1 MSDARWED
9 VRRAARSANRHFSG
23 AIDLFENEDFKGAG
37 RNSYRAAMAFMHA
50 IQSGHRLLE
59 ASLLRL
65 LDVLGEAPP
74 AGEHWHQVLIERL
87 CNPLDGPNARP
98 AILSSELCMAIDE
111 TRRFRNLAS
120 RGYDSFD
127 PGKAMP
133 TVTAARV
140 IIDRFLDEIDEFR
153 NLLDGD

>member
-1 MSDARWED
+1 MSDARGED

-50 IQSGHRLLE
+50 RHF
-59 ASLLRL
+59 
-65 LDVLGEAPP
+65 
-74 AGEHWHQVLIERL
+74 H
-87 CNPLDGPNARP
+87 
-98 AILSSELCMAIDE
+98 
-111 TRRFRNLAS
+111 NLAS

-127 PGKAMP
+127 PGKAIP

>member
-9 VRRAARSANRHFSG
+9 VRRAARSAIRHFSG
-23 AIDLFENEDFKGAG
+23 AIDLFESEDFEGTG

-50 IQSGHRLLE
+50 MQSAHTSLE

-65 LDVLGEAPP
+65 LDVLGEARP
-74 AGEHWHQVLIERL
+74 AGEYWHQVLIERL
-87 CNPLDGPNARP
+87 CNPLDGHNARP
-98 AILSSELCMAIDE
+98 AILSLELCKAMDE
-111 TRRFRNLAS
+111 TRRFRNLAA

-127 PGKAMP
+127 PIKAMP

-140 IIDRFLDEIDEFR
+140 IIDRVLHELDEFR
-153 NLLDGD
+153 SIIDGH